1 MSRTNEL
8 LPWAVEL
15 VEAARQVRER
25 AHAPYSG
32 FSVGAAVR
40 TKSGAVFVGC
50 NVENASYGGTV
61 CAERNAIAA
70 AVAAG
75 EREIVDVAVF
85 TEAESPTMPC
95 GLCRQV
101 ILELGADARIVAAT
115 SSACKYSTLREL
127 LPEPFIFPQ

>member
-1 MSRTNEL
+1 MNDGAP
-8 LPWAVEL
+8 LPSWATEL
-15 VEAARQVRER
+15 VDRAREVRDR

-32 FSVGAAVR
+32 FRVGAAVR
-40 TKSGAVFVGC
+40 AKSGKVFVGC

-85 TEAESPTMPC
+85 TEAASPVMPC

-101 ILELGADARIVAAT
+101 ILELGADARVVAAT
-115 SSACKYSTLREL
+115 PTDHKTTTLREL
-127 LPEPFIFPQ
+127 LPEPFILSQ

>member
-1 MSRTNEL
+1 MNDGAP
-8 LPWAVEL
+8 LPSWAADL
-15 VEAARQVRER
+15 VEAARAVREK

-32 FSVGAAVR
+32 FRVGAAVR
-40 TKSGAVFVGC
+40 TKAGKVYVGC

-70 AVAAG
+70 AVADG

-85 TEAESPTMPC
+85 TEAASPTMPC

-101 ILELGADARIVAAT
+101 ILELGADARVIAAT
-115 SSACKYSTLREL
+115 PTAHKTTTLREL
-127 LPEPFIFPQ
+127 LPEPFVFPQ

>member
-1 MSRTNEL
+1 MNDAAPL
-8 LPWAVEL
+8 PPWATEL
-15 VEAARQVRER
+15 VDAAREVREN

-32 FSVGAAVR
+32 FRVGAAVR
-40 TKSGAVFVGC
+40 TKSGKTFVGC
-50 NVENASYGGTV
+50 NVENASFGGTV

-85 TEAESPTMPC
+85 TEAASPVMPC

-101 ILELGADARIVAAT
+101 ILELGADARVVAAT
-115 SSACKYSTLREL
+115 PNGHKTTTLREL
-127 LPEPFIFPQ
+127 LPEPFVLSQ